1 MKREHLEHIIRASGK
16 IINEKEF
23 YVIGSQ
29 SILGQYPNAPEGL
42 LVSNEADIICKL
54 DPEKSDKIEGAIGEL
69 SHFHDTYGYYAQ
81 GVGFETAKL
90 PEGWENRCFA
100 IKNENTDGNTAYCL
114 ELHDTCISKF
124 VADRPKD
131 LDYIKECIR
140 TNLVKK
146 DILIERL
153 HMTVISDTQ
162 REFIEIKINSY
173 YPE

>member
-1 MKREHLEHIIRASGK
+1 MKREHQEHIIRASGK

-90 PEGWENRCFA
+90 PEGWEN
-100 IKNENTDGNTAYCL
+100 
-114 ELHDTCISKF
+114 
-124 VADRPKD
+124 
-131 LDYIKECIR
+131 
-140 TNLVKK
+140 
-146 DILIERL
+146 
-153 HMTVISDTQ
+153 
-162 REFIEIKINSY
+162 
-173 YPE
+173 

>member
-1 MKREHLEHIIRASGK
+1 MKREDLEHIIRASGK
-16 IINEKEF
+16 IINEREF

-29 SILGQYPNAPEGL
+29 SILGQYPDASEDL

-54 DPEKSDKIEGAIGEL
+54 DPEKGDKIEGSIGEL
-69 SHFHDTYGYYAQ
+69 SPFHETYGYYAQ

-100 IKNENTDGNTAYCL
+100 LNNENTEGNTAYCV

-124 VADRPKD
+124 VANRPKD

-140 TNLVKK
+140 TKLVKK
-146 DILIERL
+146 NTLIERL
-153 HMTVISDTQ
+153 HMTEISEIQRDVI
-162 REFIEIKINSY
+162 EMKINSY
-173 YPE
+173 YSK